1 MSRVGVYGARIV
13 RYIEF
18 EKIAETVES
27 LCISAGY
34 ELPSDVLAALE
45 EAAQKE
51 SNPAAAKILNQL
63 IENARIAKQERVP
76 LCQDTGLAVVFV
88 QQGAEVAVKPVAGQ
102 KRATSNV
109 RSCDSRG
116 KLVDADAGTGALFDA
131 INAGVAAGFQKGYL
145 RKSVV
150 TDPLRRNLS
159 DDSQDSKFPPSA
171 GYTPAIIHQQ
181 IVAGRQLKLTV
192 MTKGGGCEN
201 KSRFTCLRPTSET
214 DQIIDWIVDVVRA
227 AGADA
232 CPPFVVGVGIGG
244 NFEMSCLLSKMAL
257 CRRLDQRNS
266 DKFYAELEMELLS
279 RINAIGLGPQG
290 LGGDTTALAVLVET
304 APCHI
309 ASLPVA
315 VNIECHSHR
324 HKTAVI

>member
-1 MSRVGVYGARIV
+1 M

-34 ELPSDVLAALE
+34 ELPEDVFAALE

-51 SNPAAAKILNQL
+51 SNPKAAKILNQL
-63 IENARIAKQERVP
+63 IENARIAKDERIP

-88 QQGAEVAVKPVAGQ
+88 EQGSQVAIKSSAG
-102 KRATSNV
+102 
-109 RSCDSRG
+109 DG
-116 KLVDADAGTGALFDA
+116 GGTLLDA
-131 INAGVAAGFQKGYL
+131 INTGVAAGFEKGYL

-150 TDPLRRNLS
+150 ADPLRRIENEELRMKN
-159 DDSQDSKFPPSA
+159 SKFDILNSKLGGLA
-171 GYTPAIIHQQ
+171 AVPAIIHHT
-181 IVAGRQLKLTV
+181 IVPGEKLKLTV

-201 KSRFTCLRPTSET
+201 KSQFRMFRPTAEKEK
-214 DQIIDWIVDVVRA
+214 IIDWIVDVVGS

-232 CPPFVVGVGIGG
+232 CPPFIVGVGIGG
-244 NFEMSCLLSKMAL
+244 NFELSCLLSKKAL
-257 CRRLDQRNS
+257 CRNIGWKHS
-266 DKFYAELEMELLS
+266 DPFYAELEAELLS
-279 RINAIGLGPQG
+279 RINALGIGPQG
-290 LGGDTTALAVLVET
+290 LGGDTTALACLVET
-304 APCHI
+304 AACHI

-324 HKTAVI
+324 HKTAII

>member
-1 MSRVGVYGARIV
+1 V
-13 RYIEF
+13 RYIDF
-18 EKIAETVES
+18 EKVVETVES
-27 LCISAGY
+27 LCIAAAY
-34 ELPSDVLAALE
+34 ELPEDVLAALKL
-45 EAAQKE
+45 AAKNE

-63 IENARIAKQERVP
+63 IENARIATEEKIP

-88 QQGAEVAVKPVAGQ
+88 GQGADVALKPGAGEEQ
-102 KRATSNV
+102 AN
-109 RSCDSRG
+109 
-116 KLVDADAGTGALFDA
+116 LFDA
-131 INAGVAAGFQKGYL
+131 VNAGVKAGYQKGHL

-150 TDPLRRNLS
+150 ADPLNKRQSTGAN
-159 DDSQDSKFPPSA
+159 
-171 GYTPAIIHQQ
+171 TPAIIHHTVVPGEK
-181 IVAGRQLKLTV
+181 IKLTV

-201 KSRFTCLRPTSET
+201 KSRFKMFRPTAKREE
-214 DQIIDWIVDVVRA
+214 IIEWVVDVVRT

-244 NFEMSCLLSKMAL
+244 DFELSCLLSKKAL
-257 CRRLDQRNS
+257 LRNLATRN
-266 DKFYAELEMELLS
+266 DDEFYAKLEVDLLS
-279 RINAIGLGPQG
+279 AINALGLGPQG

-324 HKTAVI
+324 HKTAII